1 MVAFD
6 ASHVVPAPARCVPR
20 LAWRNGS
27 TLLGERTL
35 AEEVP
40 VAFSYDGATHA
51 VLMATPDDLEDFA
64 LGFSYTE
71 GIITRPA
78 DIAELAVVSVAEGIV
93 LRMWLTGDRSDA
105 FAARRRRFVG
115 PAGCGMCGLESL
127 AEASRAIPMA
137 GYDLQVS
144 RQDIEEAVSALPA
157 GQNLNMQTR
166 SVHAAAFWQA
176 DQSLV
181 LREDVG
187 RHNALDKL
195 AGVLLRTG
203 RSAADGVL
211 VLSSRVSIELVQKA
225 AIMGAS
231 ILVGVSAPTAL
242 AVRTAEMA
250 GLTLVGI
257 ARNDGFEVFTHPE
270 RIVLALDDPVLDH
283 DRGGCGTPFQSR
295 LHLLGRGH
303 RRLPA
308 DAPLHRDQLH
318 RLQGKVRPTADH
330 Y

>member
-1 MVAFD
+1 MFAFE
-6 ASHVVPAPARCVPR
+6 AAGVVPPPARCVPR
-20 LAWRNGS
+20 QAWRNGS
-27 TLLGERTL
+27 ASTGERIL

-71 GIITRPA
+71 GIITA
-78 DIAELAVVSVAEGIV
+78 SAEIAELAVISIADGIV

-127 AEASRAIPMA
+127 AEANRAIPMA
-137 GYDLQVS
+137 SRDLRVS
-144 RQDIEEAVSALPA
+144 RQDIAEAVAALPA
-157 GQNLNMQTR
+157 RQRLNKQTR
-166 SVHAAAFWQA
+166 AVHAAAFWRP

-195 AGVLLRTG
+195 AGALLRTG
-203 RSAADGVL
+203 SAAAEGVI
-211 VLSSRVSIELVQKA
+211 VISSRISIELVQKA
-225 AIMGAS
+225 GMMGAA
-231 ILVGVSAPTAL
+231 IIVGVSAPTAL
-242 AVRTAEMA
+242 AVRIANAT

-257 ARNDGFEVFTHPE
+257 ARDDGFEVFTHPE
-270 RIVLALDDPVLDH
+270 RIT
-283 DRGGCGTPFQSR
+283 R
-295 LHLLGRGH
+295 
-303 RRLPA
+303 
-308 DAPLHRDQLH
+308 
-318 RLQGKVRPTADH
+318 
-330 Y
+330 YW